1 MAYISESY
9 VERKV
14 CEYAVFRLCVNFKF
28 SSSSRKGVP
37 DRIFLYKGSVMFIE
51 FKRAGKKP
59 TKLQEYT
66 HCVIRNQGIDVHVI
80 DDVLNGKTC
89 IDEFVNSVSNQK

>member
-1 MAYISESY
+1 MAYESESCI
-9 VERKV
+9 ECKV
-14 CEYAVFRLCVNFKF
+14 CEYSVSRSCVNFKF
-28 SSSSRKGVP
+28 SSANRKGVP

-51 FKRAGKKP
+51 FKRAGDKP

-80 DDVLNGKTC
+80 DDVLMGKKC
-89 IDEFVNSVSNQK
+89 IDEFVNSVN

>member
-1 MAYISESY
+1 MAYKSESY
-9 VERKV
+9 IERRV
-14 CEYAVFRLCVNFKF
+14 CEYAVSRSCVNFKF

-51 FKRAGKKP
+51 FKRNDKKP

-66 HCVIRNQGIDVHVI
+66 HCIIRDHGIDVHVI
-80 DDVLNGKTC
+80 DNVLSGKEC
-89 IDEFVNSVSNQK
+89 IDEFINSVSN